1 MDHVFKNEMV
11 WSIPTNLK
19 AHQIVE
25 WAAQKYSSQAVAI
38 HSEAVWTGPF
48 TLNWTKPNEMVWFGL
63 GRLK

>member
-1 MDHVFKNEMV
+1 MV
-11 WSIPTNLK
+11 CLTLGNSEAERSET
-19 AHQIVE
+19 
-25 WAAQKYSSQAVAI
+25 VAI